1 MEKFFIK
8 KFIVEKE
15 HLANTVQSGS
25 LPVLSTPFLLAFIE
39 NSCATFINDKINNQ
53 ENKTTVGVKVNLKHL
68 KPNVVGDELECIGEL
83 LKVENNKYIFSVKVV
98 HGDKLIGVCEHTR
111 YLVTIDFYKNI

>member
-1 MEKFFIK
+1 MEKVFIK

-39 NSCATFINDKINNQ
+39 NSCATFINNEYNH

-68 KPNVVGDELECIGEL
+68 KPNVVGDEVECKGEL
-83 LKVENNKYIFSVKVV
+83 LKIENNKYIFSVKVY
-98 HGDKLIGVCEHTR
+98 HDDKLIGVCEHIR
-111 YLVTIDFYKNI
+111 YLVDNDFYT

>member
-1 MEKFFIK
+1 MEKVFTK

-39 NSCATFINDKINNQ
+39 NSCDTFINNQYIQ

-68 KPNVVGDELECIGEL
+68 KPNVVGDEVECKAEL
-83 LKVENNKYIFSVKVV
+83 LKVENNKYIFSIKVF

-111 YLVTIDFYKNI
+111 YLVDNDFYK